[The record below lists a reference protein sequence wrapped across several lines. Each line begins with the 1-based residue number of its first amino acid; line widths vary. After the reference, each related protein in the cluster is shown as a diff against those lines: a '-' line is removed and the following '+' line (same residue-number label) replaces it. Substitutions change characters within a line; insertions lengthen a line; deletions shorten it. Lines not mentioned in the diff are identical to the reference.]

1 MPDETVTAAEPGVG
15 TPNVE
20 RDIEDEEEKEAEQA
34 RDVEKGGVPVAT
46 GAEEVSGGKEER
58 DPNMISWDGP
68 DDPLNP
74 QNWSFGQKW
83 AAMGIVSV
91 FTFMSPLSSSMVAP
105 ALPQIS
111 RDLGITGDPTLS
123 SMTLSIFVLGFAV
136 GPLVLGPLSEI
147 YGRVR
152 VLQLANL
159 FFLIF
164 NIAGGFAQS
173 KGQMMAFRFLSGFGG
188 GGPIALGGG
197 VLGDMFLPEQRGL
210 AQALYSLG
218 PLSGPAIGP
227 MISGFIVQSIDWR
240 WIFWI
245 TSIVDGVIQVLGL
258 ILLRETYAPK
268 LLGDKVRRLKRETGN
283 DKLYSVYDKHDRSMR
298 AILSRGMVRPF
309 IFLGTE
315 PLCQIIGTY
324 MALMYGVLYLLL
336 TTFAELW
343 VTEYGESSGIAG
355 LNYLAIGAGYT
366 AGSQIGAWL
375 IDATYRRMKVK
386 NNDIGLPEFR
396 IPIILVSAPIS
407 VLGLILYGWTAQYK
421 VFWFV
426 PDLGVFI
433 YGMGTL
439 SAWLAIQTY
448 LVDTYTL
455 YAASAIAATALYRS
469 LLGFAFPLFANQM
482 YAAMGQGWAN
492 TMLAFITLIIGV
504 PAPLVFLKYGHKLR
518 ERSSMA
524 RKSRIIR

>member
-1 MPDETVTAAEPGVG
+1 MQTDSVL
-15 TPNVE
+15 TP
-20 RDIEDEEEKEAEQA
+20 R
-34 RDVEKGGVPVAT
+34 
-46 GAEEVSGGKEER
+46 
-58 DPNMISWDGP
+58 
-68 DDPLNP
+68 
-74 QNWSFGQKW
+74 
-83 AAMGIVSV
+83 
-91 FTFMSPLSSSMVAP
+91 SPLSSSMVAP
-105 ALPQIS
+105 ALPQIA
-111 RDLGITGDPTLS
+111 RDLSITGSPTLI

-136 GPLVLGPLSEI
+136 GPLLLGPLSEI

-152 VLQLANL
+152 VLQAANL

-164 NIAGGFAQS
+164 NLAGGFAQT

-210 AQALYSLG
+210 AQALFSLG
-218 PLSGPAIGP
+218 PLSGPAVGP
-227 MISGFIVQSIDWR
+227 MISGFIVEKIDWR

-245 TSIVDGVIQVLGL
+245 TTIADGIVQILGL
-258 ILLRETYAPK
+258 FFLRETYAPK
-268 LLGDKVRRLKRETGN
+268 LLGDKVRRLRLETGN
-283 DKLYSVYDKHDRSMR
+283 TKLYSIYDREDRSMR
-298 AILSRGMVRPF
+298 AIVTRGMIRPF
-309 IFLGTE
+309 VFLGTE

-336 TTFAELW
+336 TTFASLW
-343 VTEYGESSGIAG
+343 VVDYGESSGISG

-366 AGSQIGAWL
+366 AGSQIGARM
-375 IDATYRRMKVK
+375 IDVTYRRRKAK
-386 NNDIGLPEFR
+386 NNGVGLPEFR
-396 IPIILVSAPIS
+396 IPIILVSAPVS
-407 VLGLILYGWTAQYK
+407 VLGLILYGWSAQFK

-426 PDLGVFI
+426 PDLGIFI

-455 YAASAIAATALYRS
+455 YAASAIAAAALYRS

-504 PAPLVFLKYGHKLR
+504 PAPLIFLKYGHTLR
-518 ERSSMA
+518 ARSPMA
-524 RKSRIIR
+524 RKSKIIR